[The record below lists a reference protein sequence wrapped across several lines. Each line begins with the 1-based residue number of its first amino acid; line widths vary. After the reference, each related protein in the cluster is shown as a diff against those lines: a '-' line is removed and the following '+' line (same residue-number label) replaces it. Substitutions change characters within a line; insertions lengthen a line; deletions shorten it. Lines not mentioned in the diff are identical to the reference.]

1 MSTRI
6 AHVVKDRINQ
16 LKQVYDEVSASSNKN
31 DLTYKELKNGFRD
44 CGIQLGNEDFNRFVS
59 AADRQNRGRVSFEDV
74 CNMVQDKSNDLGKNQ
89 KSTPTGKN
97 TW

>member
-1 MSTRI
+1 MMEKTEGIVSARI

-16 LKQVYDEVSASSNKN
+16 LKQVYDEVSASSNNKN

-74 CNMVQDKSNDLGKNQ
+74 RNMVQEKSI
-89 KSTPTGKN
+89 
-97 TW
+97 